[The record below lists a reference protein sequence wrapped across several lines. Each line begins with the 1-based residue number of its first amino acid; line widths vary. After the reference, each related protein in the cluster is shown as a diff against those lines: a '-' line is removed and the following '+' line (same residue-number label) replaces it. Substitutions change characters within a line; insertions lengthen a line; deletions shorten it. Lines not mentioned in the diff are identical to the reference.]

1 MKRTLIFLLATALIN
16 PTSILAQ
23 DKSDTATMRYQNIPL
38 GYSFEYA
45 DPFVVYDSEGKKDDM
60 KPVVLVNSR
69 NQDTLRIDVFK
80 NANKKSLPIRALIE
94 SEYPDTHPPEA
105 FNVVR
110 EVNTTGTQ
118 YIVKYQLKNGFYTIT
133 FSTFN
138 ATDVIV
144 TSYQSTIDF
153 SIAPQAKTVIAS
165 IRTVKN

>member
-1 MKRTLIFLLATALIN
+1 MKRTLIFLLAVALLN

-23 DKSDTATMRYQNIPL
+23 DKEDAATMRYQNIPL
-38 GYSFEYA
+38 GYSFEYS
-45 DPFVVYDSEGKKDDM
+45 DPFVILEHEGIKDDL
-60 KPVVLVNSR
+60 KPVILINER

-94 SEYPDTHPPEA
+94 SEYPETHPPEA

-118 YIVKYQLKNGFYTIT
+118 YIVKYQLKNLYYTIT

-144 TSYQSTIDF
+144 LSYQSTIDF
-153 SIAPQAKTVIAS
+153 SVAPQAKTVIAS